1 MVEIRIRN
9 NDLEKALKVL
19 KRVIQ
24 KDGLLKDLREK
35 RFFEKP
41 SDRKRRKE
49 RESIKR
55 RLRKAKRR
63 HQARKSKGP

>member
-9 NDLEKALKVL
+9 NDLEKALKIL
-19 KRVIQ
+19 KRQVQ
-24 KDGLLKDLREK
+24 KDGLLKDLKEK

-49 RESIKR
+49 RESLKR
-55 RLRKAKRR
+55 RARKAKRR
-63 HQARKSKGP
+63 YQARKN